1 MSAGGWTWAWRI
13 SAEQV
18 RLFISGGKYSHFE
31 HGLELTATIDG
42 MGGVEVQVRVVPE
55 PWDEGPR

>member
-1 MSAGGWTWAWRI
+1 MGAWLWRWRI
-13 SAEQV
+13 SAEQL
-18 RLFISGGKYSHFE
+18 RAFISGGKYSHHE
-31 HGLELTATIDG
+31 HALEVTATLDN